1 MGAYKTAQVNAPT
14 DTVIPEKIVR
24 LAKIINSELL
34 VWSREAVFCKRL
46 GSP

>member
-1 MGAYKTAQVNAPT
+1 MGAYKMAQINAPM
-14 DTVIPEKIVR
+14 DTVIPEKIVD
-24 LAKIINSELL
+24 LAKIINSDLL